1 MDMDIGHNIMCTFHK
16 FNLFI
21 FLLKADQN
29 SVYSASAASMQA
41 GLPYSHPPHPHSSIN
56 QTAAAA
62 AAMNPYAA
70 SSSLLASQVKKNN
83 LVVNKCDYDMMK

>member
-1 MDMDIGHNIMCTFHK
+1 
-16 FNLFI
+16 
-21 FLLKADQN
+21 
-29 SVYSASAASMQA
+29 MQA

-70 SSSLLASQVKKNN
+70 SSSLLASQVKISSTSLIDKKYIIIIAHQIG
-83 LVVNKCDYDMMK
+83 LVQ

>member
-1 MDMDIGHNIMCTFHK
+1 
-16 FNLFI
+16 
-21 FLLKADQN
+21 
-29 SVYSASAASMQA
+29 MQA

-70 SSSLLASQVKKNN
+70 SSSLLASQVKKNY
-83 LVVNKCDYDMMK
+83 LVVNECDYDMMK